1 MRKNKLLPIGAVL
14 LAAVLVITAL
24 VVLGR
29 KNQKETSTGAGTD
42 SQSYR
47 TKEVNG
53 VKYRYNSDLLTLLFL
68 GIDSSD
74 GQMHG
79 QSDAIDLVIFD
90 RKEETIKI
98 LSISR
103 DSMVPIQIF
112 NAENENLGWER
123 QHLALASSFGST
135 GERGCLLAA
144 EAVSRMI
151 GEIPVVYYGAADIS
165 SIASFQELV
174 GELRIPLP
182 EDFIGLPENIPIE
195 NGAAVIVPE
204 NAESFVR
211 VRDIEEKYSN
221 DARMKRQQLYI
232 DAYIEKLKQMLS
244 DDFNTIVRRMK
255 NLFPLVLCNISIDE
269 VTTFAEMLLEY
280 QFNSSEDF
288 YTVEGSD
295 QEGSFHDEFIVD
307 EKALEKTVLKLFYK
321 KEE

>member
-1 MRKNKLLPIGAVL
+1 MRKSKWLPIGLVL
-14 LAAVLVITAL
+14 LAAVLVIAAL
-24 VVLGR
+24 LVLGR
-29 KNQKETSTGAGTD
+29 RNQGETSSETSTEG
-42 SQSYR
+42 QSYR
-47 TKEVNG
+47 TKEVDG
-53 VKYRYNSDLLTLLFL
+53 VRYRYNSDLLTLLFL

-103 DSMVPIQIF
+103 DSMVPIQVF

-123 QHLALASSFGST
+123 QHLALASSYGST
-135 GERGCLLAA
+135 GERGCLLAT
-144 EAVSRMI
+144 EAVSRML

-182 EDFIGLPENIPIE
+182 DDFIGLPEDIPVE

-204 NAESFVR
+204 NAERFVR
-211 VRDIEEKYSN
+211 VRNIEEKFSN
-221 DARMKRQQLYI
+221 DARMERQQLYI
-232 DAYIEKLKQMLS
+232 DAYMEKLRQML
-244 DDFNTIVRRMK
+244 DEDFNTIVGRMK
-255 NLFPLVLCNISIDE
+255 NLFPLVLCNISIEE

-280 QFNSSEDF
+280 QFDSSEDF

-307 EKALEKTVLKLFYK
+307 EKALEKTVLKLFYN